1 MRTNHGLAFWGIL
14 CSLWALSGLSSGCGG
29 AKEIQAIP
37 VKGSLTLDGKA
48 YGPGSLILFPIGD
61 LKVNPA
67 GSVDA
72 QGNVK
77 FSTNRNGDGIP
88 IGDYRVMVNPGIGVE
103 PRIPSVYID
112 EKKSPLIVKVLVDT
126 SELKMELSS
135 KAGPPSKSG
144 LNLPGGIGSGIDYQK
159 AIEEMHGT
167 EK

>member
-1 MRTNHGLAFWGIL
+1 MQANYRLIITGVLFVFTGW
-14 CSLWALSGLSSGCGG
+14 SSGCG
-29 AKEIQAIP
+29 KSESLVIP

-48 YGPGSLILFPIGD
+48 YGPGSVILFPMGD

-67 GSVDA
+67 GTVDA

-77 FSTNRNGDGIP
+77 FSTHKTGDGIP
-88 IGDYRVMVNPGIGVE
+88 IGDYRVMVNPGIGVQ
-103 PRIPSVYID
+103 PRIPGIYID
-112 EKKSPLIVKVLVDT
+112 EKKSPLIVKILSDT

-135 KAGPPSKSG
+135 KAGPPSKNG
-144 LNLPGGIGSGIDYQK
+144 LNLPGGLGSGADYQK